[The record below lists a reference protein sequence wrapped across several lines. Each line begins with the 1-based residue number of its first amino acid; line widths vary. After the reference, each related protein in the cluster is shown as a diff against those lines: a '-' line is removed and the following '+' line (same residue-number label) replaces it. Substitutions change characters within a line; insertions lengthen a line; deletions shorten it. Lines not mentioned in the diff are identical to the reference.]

1 MDSIVYDLNR
11 HLTYRIARLQSH
23 LSAQASDILKNHADI
38 SLSEWRILTILTNP
52 AIEFQK
58 DVLSAMGLDKGQV
71 SRTLK
76 RLKDKD
82 YIAISH
88 DDRDQRKRLVTL
100 TKSGLA
106 LVERMAPLMLR
117 RQAHL
122 QSQFSEAELEKL
134 FEFIEALEGKTG
146 PIKELEA

>member
-23 LSAQASDILKNHADI
+23 LSAQASDILKHHADI

-76 RLKDKD
+76 RLKDKG
-82 YIAISH
+82 YIEISH
-88 DDRDQRKRLVTL
+88 DDRDQRKRLVIL
-100 TKSGLA
+100 TKSGLS

-122 QSQFSEAELEKL
+122 QSQFTEAELEKL
-134 FEFIEALEGKTG
+134 FEFIEVLESKTG
-146 PIKELEA
+146 PIEELEA

>member
-1 MDSIVYDLNR
+1 M
-11 HLTYRIARLQSH
+11 
-23 LSAQASDILKNHADI
+23 
-38 SLSEWRILTILTNP
+38 TILTNP

-58 DVLSAMGLDKGQV
+58 DVLSTMGLDKGQV
-71 SRTLK
+71 SRTLQ

-82 YIAISH
+82 YIDISH
-88 DDRDQRKRLVTL
+88 DKRDQRKRIVTL
-100 TKSGLA
+100 TTSGRA

-122 QSQFSEAELEKL
+122 QSDFSQADLEKL
-134 FEFIEALEGKTG
+134 FEFIEALERKTG

>member
-23 LSAQASDILKNHADI
+23 LSAQASDILKHHADI

>member
-23 LSAQASDILKNHADI
+23 LSAQASDILKHHADI

-106 LVERMAPLMLR
+106 LVERMAPIMLR

>member
-1 MDSIVYDLNR
+1 MDSILYDLNR
-11 HLTYRIARLQSH
+11 HLTYRIARLQSQ
-23 LSAQASDILKNHADI
+23 LSAQASEILNHHAEI
-38 SLSEWRILTILTNP
+38 SLSEWRIMTILTNP

-58 DVLSAMGLDKGQV
+58 DVLSTMGLDKGQV

-82 YIAISH
+82 YIDISH
-88 DDRDQRKRLVTL
+88 DKRDQRKRIVTL
-100 TKSGLA
+100 TRSGRA

-117 RQAHL
+117 RHAHL
-122 QSQFSEAELEKL
+122 QSDFSQGDLEKL
-134 FEFIEALEGKTG
+134 FEFIEALERKTG

>member
-23 LSAQASDILKNHADI
+23 LSAQASDILKHHTDI

-52 AIEFQK
+52 AIAFQK
-58 DVLSAMGLDKGQV
+58 DVLSEMGLDKGQV

-76 RLKDKD
+76 RLKEKN
-82 YIAISH
+82 YIEISH
-88 DDRDQRKRLVTL
+88 DDLDQRKRLVTL
-100 TKSGLA
+100 TQTGRGLIKK
-106 LVERMAPLMLR
+106 MAPLMLR

-122 QSQFSEAELEKL
+122 QSQFSEDELEKL
-134 FEFIEALEGKTG
+134 FEFIEALERKTG

>member
-23 LSAQASDILKNHADI
+23 LSAQASDILKHHADI

-122 QSQFSEAELEKL
+122 QKL

>member
-23 LSAQASDILKNHADI
+23 LSAQASDILKHHADI

-122 QSQFSEAELEKL
+122 QSQFSEDELEKL

>member
-23 LSAQASDILKNHADI
+23 LSTQASEILKHHADI

-76 RLKDKD
+76 RLKDKE
-82 YIAISH
+82 YIEISH
-88 DDRDQRKRLVTL
+88 DARDQRKRLVTL
-100 TKSGLA
+100 TESGLA
-106 LVERMAPLMLR
+106 LIERMAPIMLR

-122 QSQFSEAELEKL
+122 QSQFSEPELEKL
-134 FEFIEALEGKTG
+134 FEFIEALESKTG